1 MDGSDPRRLFRG
13 ETLPL
18 LILLLILLLLFG
30 ARTLP
35 RIGQELGEKARK
47 PVRRARWMMA
57 WASGTEEEAQAAE
70 TEYGRE
76 CAREFAAQFPGGVS
90 ERDRELVE
98 GIGAKLAGAVGE
110 GGLRFTFRVVAAP
123 VANAYALPGG
133 FVFITAPLLDLCGRR
148 RDEVAFFLAHEIGH
162 VIGGHARD
170 QLTAGV
176 LLDAVARR
184 LSGVGLL
191 LREALGK
198 GYSRALELEADQEAV
213 RLLRAAGF
221 DAGAAK
227 SALGRLA
234 GVAPDDSGIA
244 EYFSTHP
251 PLGERIRAL
260 GV

>member
-1 MDGSDPRRLFRG
+1 M
-13 ETLPL
+13 PL

-35 RIGQELGEKARK
+35 RMGQVLGEKARK

-76 CAREFAAQFPGGVS
+76 CAREFAAQFPGMAS
-90 ERDRELVE
+90 DRDRELVE
-98 GIGAKLAGAVGE
+98 AIGAKLAGAVGD
-110 GGLRFTFRVVAAP
+110 GRRFSFRVVVAP

-133 FVFITAPLLDLCGRR
+133 FVFVTEPLLDLCGRR
-148 RDEVAFFLAHEIGH
+148 RDEIAFFLAHEIGH
-162 VIGGHARD
+162 VVGGHARD

-198 GYSRALELEADQEAV
+198 GYSRTLELEADREAV
-213 RLLRAAGF
+213 RLVRAAGF
-221 DAGAAK
+221 DPGAAQ

-234 GVAPDDSGIA
+234 GVAPDNSGLA

-251 PLGERIRAL
+251 ALDERIRAL
-260 GV
+260 EV

>member
-1 MDGSDPRRLFRG
+1 MPLF
-13 ETLPL
+13 
-18 LILLLILLLLFG
+18 ILLLILLILFG

-35 RIGQELGEKARK
+35 RMGQVLGEKARK
-47 PVRRARWMMA
+47 PVRQARWMMA

-76 CAREFAAQFPGGVS
+76 CAREFMAQFPGVAAEG
-90 ERDRELVE
+90 DRELVE
-98 GIGAKLAGAVGE
+98 AIGAKLAGAVGE
-110 GGLRFTFRVVAAP
+110 GRRFSFRVMTAP
-123 VANAYALPGG
+123 AANAYALPGG

-148 RDEVAFFLAHEIGH
+148 RDEVAFFLAHEMGH
-162 VIGGHARD
+162 VIRGHARD

-198 GYSRALELEADQEAV
+198 GYSRSLELEADREAV
-213 RLLRAAGF
+213 RLVRAAGF
-221 DAGAAK
+221 DPGAAR

-234 GVAPDDSGIA
+234 GAAPDNSGLA

-251 PLGERIRAL
+251 ALDERIRAL
-260 GV
+260 EV